1 MKNSKQSL
9 VPVAT
14 ILAVFVACVTTA
26 RSQDPTKTLPRA
38 YKLQF
43 ENEWVKVTRVHYEP
57 HEKLPPHQ
65 HTLTGSA
72 YVYLNESGPVIFRH
86 IGLSYGAVTRPPT
99 KAGTVRLFRAVEEIH
114 EVESLSDQP
123 SDFLRVEFKT
133 EPLEEK
139 KLFGKFHREPYPTG
153 ENFEKVQFENEQ
165 IRITRLAVASG
176 KAIDVSATASEP
188 ALIVSLAKAELK
200 AGAATKSQMQTL
212 QVGQTLWFAA
222 GEARAFSN
230 SGEAPV
236 ELLRFDFKTKP
247 VSKDVL
253 QKKNTH
259 GNR

>member
-9 VPVAT
+9 VPAAM
-14 ILAVFVACVTTA
+14 ILAVSVVFVTTA
-26 RSQDPTKTLPRA
+26 SSQDPTKTLPRA

-72 YVYLNESGPVIFRH
+72 YIYLNESGPVIFRH

-114 EVESLSDQP
+114 EVESLSDTP

-133 EPLEEK
+133 EPLEPK
-139 KLFGKFHREPYPTG
+139 SLFGKFHSEPYPTG
-153 ENFEKVQFENEQ
+153 ENFQKVQFENEQ
-165 IRITRLAVASG
+165 IRVTRLAVAPG
-176 KAIDVSATASEP
+176 KTIDVRATATEP
-188 ALIVSLAKAELK
+188 VLIVSLSKAEVK
-200 AGAATKSQMQTL
+200 PDAATKSQKQTL
-212 QVGQTLWFAA
+212 QPGQTLWLEA
-222 GEARAFSN
+222 GEARTFSN
-230 SGEAPV
+230 SGEAPT
-236 ELLRFDFKTKP
+236 ELVRFDFKTKP

-253 QKKNTH
+253 QKKNPH